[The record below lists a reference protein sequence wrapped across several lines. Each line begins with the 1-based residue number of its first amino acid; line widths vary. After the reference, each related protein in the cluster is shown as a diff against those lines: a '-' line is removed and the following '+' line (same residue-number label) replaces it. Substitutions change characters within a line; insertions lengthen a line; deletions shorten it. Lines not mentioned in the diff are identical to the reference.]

1 MFCLFTHQA
10 ELAQKFKI
18 AVWQSDF
25 MKQNF
30 GRFIFTPFE
39 WVGCQR
45 CRFWGSWLYYKA
57 REGSLNERLTY
68 MKALRHANNIDVNR
82 YPGMRSN
89 DVFLQMIDLDKGIY
103 GQPFLVS
110 LFLHNQA
117 REERSIKITMI
128 TNSMYY
134 TGQKVNFWPC
144 QRNLIKTFQYEA
156 NPPLITKITLKT
168 FLNIFGR
175 SY

>member
-1 MFCLFTHQA
+1 
-10 ELAQKFKI
+10 
-18 AVWQSDF
+18 
-25 MKQNF
+25 
-30 GRFIFTPFE
+30 
-39 WVGCQR
+39 
-45 CRFWGSWLYYKA
+45 
-57 REGSLNERLTY
+57 

-89 DVFLQMIDLDKGIY
+89 DVFLQMIDLDKGVY

-134 TGQKVNFWPC
+134 TGHKVDT
-144 QRNLIKTFQYEA
+144 IKD
-156 NPPLITKITLKT
+156 
-168 FLNIFGR
+168 FLFELDMKPQMHLTT
-175 SY
+175 

>member
-1 MFCLFTHQA
+1 MSD
-10 ELAQKFKI
+10 ELETDYENI
-18 AVWQSDF
+18 
-25 MKQNF
+25 
-30 GRFIFTPFE
+30 TE
-39 WVGCQR
+39 T
-45 CRFWGSWLYYKA
+45 YKA

-89 DVFLQMIDLDKGIY
+89 DVFLQMIDLDKGVY

-134 TGQKVNFWPC
+134 TGHKVDT
-144 QRNLIKTFQYEA
+144 IKDFLFKLDMK
-156 NPPLITKITLKT
+156 PLMKINIFSLNNVIVRLTKIMKGPDKNWTH
-168 FLNIFGR
+168 F
-175 SY
+175 

>member
-1 MFCLFTHQA
+1 MA
-10 ELAQKFKI
+10 
-18 AVWQSDF
+18 
-25 MKQNF
+25 NF
-30 GRFIFTPFE
+30 VRPFE

-134 TGQKVNFWPC
+134 TGHKVNFWPC
-144 QRNLIKTFQYEA
+144 QRNLIKTFRNEA
-156 NPPLITKITLKT
+156 NTPLIMVGKVFIHFPLYLVWSYDLFWFWTLPTKFCVTAQ
-168 FLNIFGR
+168 
-175 SY
+175 

>member
-1 MFCLFTHQA
+1 MGKFCASTSLISMTYLELHMSHESKIVKFWLSTSTFNVKNYVNLSKFTHWYISLQC
-10 ELAQKFKI
+10 
-18 AVWQSDF
+18 V
-25 MKQNF
+25 
-30 GRFIFTPFE
+30 R
-39 WVGCQR
+39 
-45 CRFWGSWLYYKA
+45 WLNIVISHNLGHYYKA

-89 DVFLQMIDLDKGIY
+89 DVFLQMIDLDKGVY

-134 TGQKVNFWPC
+134 TGHKVKKFVELFVLP
-144 QRNLIKTFQYEA
+144 I
-156 NPPLITKITLKT
+156 P
-168 FLNIFGR
+168 
-175 SY
+175 

>member
-1 MFCLFTHQA
+1 MSD
-10 ELAQKFKI
+10 ELETDYENI
-18 AVWQSDF
+18 
-25 MKQNF
+25 
-30 GRFIFTPFE
+30 TE
-39 WVGCQR
+39 T
-45 CRFWGSWLYYKA
+45 YKA

-89 DVFLQMIDLDKGIY
+89 DVFLQMIDLDKGVY

-134 TGQKVNFWPC
+134 TGHKVDT
-144 QRNLIKTFQYEA
+144 IKDFFVRVGHET
-156 NPPLITKITLKT
+156 T
-168 FLNIFGR
+168 
-175 SY
+175 

>member
-1 MFCLFTHQA
+1 MLGDYRDPPQPWT
-10 ELAQKFKI
+10 
-18 AVWQSDF
+18 
-25 MKQNF
+25 
-30 GRFIFTPFE
+30 
-39 WVGCQR
+39 
-45 CRFWGSWLYYKA
+45 LYYKA

-89 DVFLQMIDLDKGIY
+89 DVFLQMIDLDKGVY

-134 TGQKVNFWPC
+134 TGHKVDT
-144 QRNLIKTFQYEA
+144 IKD
-156 NPPLITKITLKT
+156 
-168 FLNIFGR
+168 FLFELDMKPHHTG
-175 SY
+175 SS